1 MLEGYLQCFINSIYL
16 PCINQS
22 INIIPMKTILR
33 SFFALFAI
41 LSIFA
46 SCQKELSVEKSKN
59 SGSGTGTSVYTFAGA
74 TGDCT
79 APVINSTYT
88 VNTPATAA
96 NTVELQ
102 VTVAKIGTYTISTAT
117 INGLTFSA
125 SGTFIST
132 GVQTIIFTAVGT
144 PVIKGAFPY
153 SPGFNGCS
161 FSITVLPVGTFN
173 TAVFTYPLA
182 PNACNPFDVSGT
194 YMVGVSLTSANT
206 VKISVIVTTVGN
218 YSISTITTN
227 GISFA
232 ASGSFTALGNQTL
245 TLTGSG
251 KPLAVGSFNYT
262 PSNNGCSFTIPVV
275 AAAPPATFTFPSAPN
290 TCAPVTVKGTYVVGT
305 ALASTNTVSIQV
317 NVATIGSYS
326 ISTAVSNGFSFTA
339 AGNFAATGLQTI
351 IFTGSG
357 TPVAAGNFNFTP
369 GTNGCS
375 FLIAVTAGAGPAVFS
390 LQSSGGTCSNVIV
403 DGIYVVGQA
412 LTASNV
418 ITVVAEV
425 TTAGTFNISTTTAN
439 GITFGGAG
447 NFAVA
452 GTYNL
457 HLSSQGTPIAAGTNS
472 FTFPIAIGGCS
483 FNVTTTLPGPIA
495 PGILT
500 CKMDGVFTDFSTD
513 GVAELSFNLYG
524 TTETFLSITGRILP
538 SGTPS
543 DVFNVFV
550 TKKDGGNIA
559 ATSYTE
565 NTFVTSL
572 TNLAAQLVLDVN
584 ATGLH
589 WSSISNSPFFPG
601 INPPL
606 LITITSITSTRCIG
620 TFKGTLQENF
630 GQNAGRKVIT
640 EGIFNVP
647 FK

>member
-1 MLEGYLQCFINSIYL
+1 ML
-16 PCINQS
+16 
-22 INIIPMKTILR
+22 
-33 SFFALFAI
+33 AI
-41 LSIFA
+41 LFIFA
-46 SCQKELSVEKSKN
+46 SCDKELSVEKST
-59 SGSGTGTSVYTFAGA
+59 GSGTSTGTSVYTFAGA
-74 TGDCT
+74 TGDCS
-79 APVINSTYT
+79 APLINSTYT
-88 VNTPATAA
+88 VNTPATSA

-102 VTVAKIGTYTISTAT
+102 VTVTKIGSYTISTAT
-117 INGLTFSA
+117 INGLSFLA

-132 GVQTIIFTAVGT
+132 GAQTIIFTAAGK
-144 PVIKGAFPY
+144 PVLKGSFAY

-161 FSITVLPVGTFN
+161 FSITVLPAGASN
-173 TAVFTYPLA
+173 TAVFNYPLA
-182 PNACNPFDVSGT
+182 PNACTPFDVSGT
-194 YMVGVSLTSANT
+194 YIVGLILTSGNT
-206 VKISVIVTTVGN
+206 VKISVIVTAVGN
-218 YSISTITTN
+218 YSVSTISAN

-251 KPLAVGSFNYT
+251 KPLAVGTFNYT
-262 PSNNGCSFTIPVV
+262 PSNNGCSFPITVV

-290 TCAPVTVKGTYVVGT
+290 TCAPVTVNGTYVVGT

-339 AGNFAATGLQTI
+339 TGNFAATGLQTI

-357 TPVAAGNFNFTP
+357 SPVAAGNYNFSP
-369 GTNGCS
+369 GSNGCS
-375 FLIAVTAGAGPAVFS
+375 FSITVTTGAGPAVFS
-390 LQSSGGTCSNVIV
+390 LQSSAGACSNVVV
-403 DGIYVVGQA
+403 DGTYVVGQA

-447 NFAVA
+447 KFAVA
-452 GTYNL
+452 GNYNL

-472 FTFPIAIGGCS
+472 FTFPTTIGSCS
-483 FNVTTTLPGPIA
+483 FNVTTTLPGPVA

-500 CKMDGVFTDFSTD
+500 CKIDGVFTDFSTD
-513 GVAELSFNLYG
+513 GVGELTFNLFG
-524 TTETFLSITGRILP
+524 TTETFLAIKGRILP

-559 ATSYTE
+559 ATNYTE
-565 NTFVTSL
+565 KTFMTSL
-572 TNLAAQLVLDVN
+572 TNLDAQLVLDVN

-589 WSSISNSPFFPG
+589 WASISNSPFSTNV
-601 INPPL
+601 NPPL
-606 LITITSITSTRCIG
+606 LITITSITSTRCVG

-647 FK
+647 VKII